1 MNILLTGAAGFIGF
15 HVAKQL
21 IKEGHYVIGVDD
33 FNRRLY
39 DSSLKYDRVKQLG
52 FTDKD
57 IEIIKYP
64 KLHNNNCIYTENMML
79 FNADISDKSAL
90 DKVFLRAL
98 DRVLINNSLIHLVI
112 NLAAQAGVRYSITNP
127 SCYVQSNIIGFFN
140 VLECCRSFNIN
151 KVIYA
156 SSSSVYGN
164 GDKIPFSEDANVNSP
179 ESLYAATKVTN
190 EFFASVYNK
199 IYGMSFV
206 GLRFFTVYGPWGR
219 PDMAPFL
226 FTDAIVHDK
235 PINVFGNGELY
246 RDFTYIDDIVTGI
259 LKIVNLDFTGKCEV
273 LNIGHSS
280 PVKLLDFINIL
291 EEELGKK
298 ATKYFCGMQKGD
310 VYTTY
315 ADTTKLESFAGYK
328 PSVDLKEGIHNF
340 VEWYKDYYK
349 LG

>member
-1 MNILLTGAAGFIGF
+1 MNILLTGIAGFIGF

-21 IKEGHYVIGVDD
+21 IKEGHHIIGIDD
-33 FNRRLY
+33 FNSNLY
-39 DSSLKYDRVKQLG
+39 DASLKYDRVKQLG

-57 IEIIKYP
+57 LDTVKRYRE
-64 KLHNNNCIYTENMML
+64 HMCIGCNHIHTADIDLYS
-79 FNADISDKSAL
+79 ADISDKVAL
-90 DKVFLRAL
+90 NLVFLS
-98 DRVLINNSLIHLVI
+98 NSDISLVI

-127 SCYVQSNIIGFFN
+127 DCYIHSNIVGFFN
-140 VLECCRSFNIN
+140 IIECCRNLNIN
-151 KVIYA
+151 KVVYA

-164 GDKIPFSEDANVNSP
+164 GDKIPYSEDANVNSP

-190 EFFASVYNK
+190 ELFASVYNK
-199 IYGMSFV
+199 IYGMSFI

-226 FTDAIVHDK
+226 FTDSIVNDK
-235 PINVFGNGELY
+235 QINVFGNGELY

-259 LKIVNLDFTGKCEV
+259 VKVSNLDFTGKCEV
-273 LNIGHSS
+273 LNIGHGSS
-280 PVKLLDFINIL
+280 IKLLDFINII

-298 ATKYFCGMQKGD
+298 AIKNYCGMQKGD

-328 PSVDLKEGIHNF
+328 PSVDLKEGIHKF
-340 VEWYKDYYK
+340 IDWYKGYYK
-349 LG
+349 V